1 MFSANESEQAMTETA
16 DKALLDALD
25 LVDSGLSDL
34 QSRNL
39 VAASEV
45 ADMLLDLRLLLLQL
59 DGTQPP
65 EPALAP

>member
-1 MFSANESEQAMTETA
+1 MTETA

-65 EPALAP
+65 EPVLAP